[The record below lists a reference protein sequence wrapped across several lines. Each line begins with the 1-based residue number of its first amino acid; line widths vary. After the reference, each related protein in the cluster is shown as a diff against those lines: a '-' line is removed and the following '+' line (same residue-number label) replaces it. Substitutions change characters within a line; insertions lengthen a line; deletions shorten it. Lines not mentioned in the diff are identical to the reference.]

1 MIPKETIDAIFET
14 ARIEEVVGDFVTLKK
29 RGANML
35 GNCPFHDEKTPS
47 FTVSPTKNIYKC
59 FGCGKGGHAVNF
71 VMEID
76 QLSYPEALKYI
87 AKKYNIEVPEEEQ
100 TPEQIE
106 KSNLRE
112 SLFII
117 NSFANDY
124 FQNNLHKTVEG
135 KAVGLSYFKERGLSE
150 EMINKFQLGYNPDSW
165 DAFTKSALESSYKK
179 DFLEITGLSIF
190 KEDKAFDRFKGRII
204 FPIHSISGRV
214 IGFGGRAIKKEEKAK
229 YLNSPESEIYHKGKV
244 LYGMY
249 FSKSA
254 IVKNDNCLIVE
265 GYTDV
270 ISMHQSG
277 IENVVASSGTALG
290 TEQIKLIG
298 RYTKNITLLF
308 DSDNA
313 GINAASK
320 AIDLIHTASMTVK
333 LALLPEGEDPDSY
346 TKKFGGEGLIQF
358 INENAQDFVEFK
370 INLLDEKSKNDPIK
384 KVNLISEIMQSI
396 AKIPDSITREVYIDK
411 CSKQLEI
418 GKQEL
423 YNKVHEL
430 IHKVK
435 YGKKAK
441 REVVK
446 KVKDYSAPTNSPTKS
461 EFQEKDIIRFML
473 QYGDY
478 QINPYDKQVKST
490 EDDKIYVIQYILTE
504 FKDENLISNPNYALI
519 FKTYEE
525 AISQGTL
532 LTEEYFTQHKD
543 PAISQVAVDI
553 ISNQHSISEQW
564 KNHGIYTETEEMQLK
579 KAVDTAIYSLKIA
592 KISELIEIKNIELSN
607 ADNDDINLLIE
618 INNMLKIKREI
629 SEKLGRIVLR

>member
-1 MIPKETIDAIFET
+1 MIPKETIDTIFET

-112 SLFII
+112 SLFIV

-135 KAVGLSYFKERGLSE
+135 KAVGLSYFKERDLSE

-165 DAFTKSALESSYKK
+165 DAFTKSAIESSYKK
-179 DFLEITGLSIF
+179 EFLEKTGLSIF

-204 FPIHSISGRV
+204 FPIHSISGR
-214 IGFGGRAIKKEEKAK
+214 ILGFGGRALKKEEKAK

-277 IENVVASSGTALG
+277 INNVVASSGTALG
-290 TEQIKLIG
+290 SEQIKLIG

-313 GINAASK
+313 GINAATK
-320 AIDLIHTASMTVK
+320 AIDLIHVESMTVK
-333 LALLPEGEDPDSY
+333 VALLPEGEDPDSY
-346 TKKFGGEGLIQF
+346 AKKFGGEGLTQF

-396 AKIPDSITREVYIDK
+396 AKIPDGITREVYIDK
-411 CSKQLEI
+411 CSKLLEI

-423 YNKVHEL
+423 DNKVHEL
-430 IHKVK
+430 IHK
-435 YGKKAK
+435 GKAAK
-441 REVVK
+441 KVQREVVK
-446 KVKDYSAPTNSPTKS
+446 KVEDTSALTKSPTKS
-461 EFQEKDIIRFML
+461 EFQEKDVIRFML

-478 QINPYDKQVKST
+478 QINSYDEQEKNT
-490 EDDKIYVIQYILTE
+490 EEDKIYITQYILIE
-504 FKDENLISNPNYALI
+504 FKDENLFSNPNYALI
-519 FKTYEE
+519 YKTYEE

-543 PAISQVAVDI
+543 PVISQVAVDI
-553 ISNQHSISEQW
+553 ISNQHSISEKW
-564 KNHGIYTETEEMQLK
+564 KKHGIYTETEEMQLK

-592 KISELIEIKNIELSN
+592 KISELIETKNIELSKG
-607 ADNDDINLLIE
+607 DNDDINLLVE

>member
-112 SLFII
+112 SLFIV

-124 FQNNLHKTVEG
+124 FQNSLHKTVEG

-165 DAFTKSALESSYKK
+165 DAFTKSALESSYKQE
-179 DFLEITGLSIF
+179 FLEKTGLSIF

-204 FPIHSISGRV
+204 FPIHSISGR
-214 IGFGGRAIKKEEKAK
+214 ILGFGGRALKKDEKAK

-290 TEQIKLIG
+290 SEQIKLIG

-313 GINAASK
+313 GINAATK
-320 AIDLIHTASMTVK
+320 AIDLIHVESMTVK
-333 LALLPEGEDPDSY
+333 VALLPEGEDPDSY
-346 TKKFGGEGLIQF
+346 AKKYGGEGLTQF
-358 INENAQDFVEFK
+358 INEK
-370 INLLDEKSKNDPIK
+370 L
-384 KVNLISEIMQSI
+384 
-396 AKIPDSITREVYIDK
+396 
-411 CSKQLEI
+411 
-418 GKQEL
+418 
-423 YNKVHEL
+423 
-430 IHKVK
+430 
-435 YGKKAK
+435 
-441 REVVK
+441 
-446 KVKDYSAPTNSPTKS
+446 
-461 EFQEKDIIRFML
+461 
-473 QYGDY
+473 
-478 QINPYDKQVKST
+478 
-490 EDDKIYVIQYILTE
+490 
-504 FKDENLISNPNYALI
+504 
-519 FKTYEE
+519 KT
-525 AISQGTL
+525 L
-532 LTEEYFTQHKD
+532 
-543 PAISQVAVDI
+543 
-553 ISNQHSISEQW
+553 
-564 KNHGIYTETEEMQLK
+564 
-579 KAVDTAIYSLKIA
+579 
-592 KISELIEIKNIELSN
+592 
-607 ADNDDINLLIE
+607 
-618 INNMLKIKREI
+618 
-629 SEKLGRIVLR
+629 

>member
-1 MIPKETIDAIFET
+1 MIPKETIDTIFET

-87 AKKYNIEVPEEEQ
+87 AKKYNIEVPEEKQ

-106 KSNLRE
+106 KYNQRE
-112 SLFII
+112 SLFIV

-124 FQNNLHKTVEG
+124 FQNSLHKTVEG

-165 DAFTKSALESSYKK
+165 DAFTKSALESSYKQE
-179 DFLEITGLSIF
+179 FLEKTGLSIF

-204 FPIHSISGRV
+204 FPIHSISGRI
-214 IGFGGRAIKKEEKAK
+214 IGFGGRALKKDEKAK

-290 TEQIKLIG
+290 SEQIKLIG
-298 RYTKNITLLF
+298 RYTKNIILLF
-308 DSDNA
+308 DSDYA
-313 GINAASK
+313 GINAATK
-320 AIDLIHTASMTVK
+320 AIDLIHVESMTVK
-333 LALLPEGEDPDSY
+333 VALLPEGEDPDSY
-346 TKKFGGEGLIQF
+346 TKKYGGEGLTQF
-358 INENAQDFVEFK
+358 INEQAQDFLEFK

-384 KVNLISEIMQSI
+384 KVNLISEIMHSI
-396 AKIPDSITREVYIDK
+396 AKIPDGITREVYIDK
-411 CSKQLEI
+411 CSKLLEI

-423 YNKVHEL
+423 ENKVYEL
-430 IHKVK
+430 IHK
-435 YGKKAK
+435 GKTTKK
-441 REVVK
+441 LQREVVK
-446 KVKDYSAPTNSPTKS
+446 KVEDTTAPIKSHIKS
-461 EFQEKDIIRFML
+461 EFQERDIIRFML
-473 QYGDY
+473 KYGDY
-478 QINPYDKQVKST
+478 QINPSDKNEKNT
-490 EDDKIYVIQYILTE
+490 EEDKIFLVQYILIE
-504 FKDENLISNPNYALI
+504 FKDENLFSNRNYELI
-519 FKTYEE
+519 FKIYED

-543 PAISQVAVDI
+543 PTISQVAVDI
-553 ISNQHSISEQW
+553 ISNQHSISEKW
-564 KNHGIYTETEEMQLK
+564 KKHGIYTETEEMQLK

-592 KISELIEIKNIELSN
+592 KISELIETKNIELSKG
-607 ADNDDINLLIE
+607 DNDDINLLVE

>member
-100 TPEQIE
+100 SPEQIE

-112 SLFII
+112 SLFIV

-150 EMINKFQLGYNPDSW
+150 EMINKFQLGYNPDRW

-179 DFLEITGLSIF
+179 EFLEKTGLSIF
-190 KEDKAFDRFKGRII
+190 KKEKTFDRFKGRII
-204 FPIHSISGRV
+204 FPIHSISGR
-214 IGFGGRAIKKEEKAK
+214 ILGFGGRALKKDEKAK

-290 TEQIKLIG
+290 SEQIKLIG

-313 GINAASK
+313 GINATTK
-320 AIDLIHTASMTVK
+320 AIDLIHVESMTVK
-333 LALLPEGEDPDSY
+333 VALLPEGEDPDSY
-346 TKKFGGEGLIQF
+346 TKKYGGEGLTQY
-358 INENAQDFVEFK
+358 INEQAQDFVDFK

-384 KVNLISEIMQSI
+384 KVNLIGEIMQSI
-396 AKIPDSITREVYIDK
+396 AKIPDGITRDVYTDK
-411 CSKQLEI
+411 CSKLLEI
-418 GKQEL
+418 RKQEL
-423 YNKVHEL
+423 ENKVYEL
-430 IHKVK
+430 IHK
-435 YGKKAK
+435 GKVAK
-441 REVVK
+441 KVQREVVK
-446 KVKDYSAPTNSPTKS
+446 KVEDNSTPTESHIKS
-461 EFQEKDIIRFML
+461 EFQERDIIRFML
-473 QYGDY
+473 KYGDY
-478 QINPYDKQVKST
+478 QINPSDKHEKNN
-490 EDDKIYVIQYILTE
+490 EEDKIYVVQYVLIE
-504 FKDENLISNPNYALI
+504 FKGENLISNPNYALI

-525 AISQGTL
+525 AISQGKL

-543 PAISQVAVDI
+543 PTISQVAVDI
-553 ISNQHSISEQW
+553 ISNQHSISEKW
-564 KNHGIYTETEEMQLK
+564 KKHGIYTETEEMQLK

-592 KISELIEIKNIELSN
+592 KISELIETKNIELSKE
-607 ADNDDINLLIE
+607 DNDDINLLVE